1 MADEKDLDK
10 AYETLRNS
18 SSAMA
23 SMIDKLTK
31 DFSGLGLTEKELKK
45 KVIDTANGFDA
56 ASKRIKTS
64 TETIALSI
72 NNLKK
77 EFDAGQI
84 TAEELSDELGYLRT
98 QVSKTT
104 DATKKAELI
113 KAKSELEYANA
124 RAQSEKIFKD
134 SMGQLTGVAIAGA
147 ITAYTGAAKQALSGG
162 SGLEVAAGFM
172 TAGIDTANK
181 ATQAGAGALSSFGAA
196 TAGAGGKLG
205 KLGIAASVTGA
216 AVSFLGN
223 QMSELAKAGIGFM
236 LSQTTKLIAGFDAM
250 SASGAIYA
258 GGMTEMI
265 GTANGAGLTLEQF
278 SKAVGENKD
287 KLSLMGIGIGE
298 ASKRMAGAM
307 KSGGAEAQKQMFA
320 LGLSAEEQ
328 ANAYAT
334 VMQRMAGPTQ
344 KLNASNEQVAAATMK
359 YVTDLKTLQS
369 ITGEDVK
376 AKQDKIRQENDTLAF
391 QQELAKMAPE
401 KAAALQAAMD
411 NMTDGQRKAL
421 RERMIYGAVISK
433 DVAIGMATNE
443 GIRKNHEMTYQAAKD
458 GSLSASKMQDIQSQ
472 TSGEIQKYALANSA
486 LARGQSEAATAGAK
500 ENLAQM
506 QYSGKFTAEA
516 LEAAKKAAEDTK
528 KNGGGGAADLKKINQ
543 DFATEMEKIAATNL
557 PAFSTAIQATISD
570 VGKAVKELA
579 GYSVQ
584 SGTTLGG
591 MAASALGIIAPLIT
605 AGASLLP
612 LLMKGAP
619 AAGALAAGAAAATG
633 AGAVGGG
640 LGKGLLGKA
649 GGMVSK
655 VGGGVGGLVGG
666 LALDYAGSKAEEAG
680 HHKTAA
686 GLGIGSSALTGASM
700 GAMLGPM
707 GALAGGALG
716 AGYGLYKNWGKLTS
730 SPSTPATDSKGALT
744 PPDAQQ
750 SGASGSSAATPDA
763 GYTSLTK
770 DVGLYDKITELVDV
784 NKTLVKIMQG
794 VDSGIGTL
802 KDTAQKHLRIVS

>member
-1 MADEKDLDK
+1 MADEKDLDQ

-23 SMIDKLTK
+23 AMIDKLSK

-45 KVIDTANGFDA
+45 KVIDTAKGFDS

-113 KAKSELEYANA
+113 KAKSELEWANA

-205 KLGIAASVTGA
+205 MLGVAASVTGA

-236 LSQTTKLIAGFDAM
+236 LSQTTKLIAGFDSM

-258 GGMTEMI
+258 GGMMEMI

-278 SKAVGENKD
+278 SKAVGENRD
-287 KLSLMGIGIGE
+287 KLSMMGLGIGE

-328 ANAYAT
+328 AGAYAT

-344 KLNASNEQVAAATMK
+344 KLNASNEQVAAATMR

-411 NMTDGQRKAL
+411 NMTEGQRKAL
-421 RERMIYGAVISK
+421 RERMVYGAVISK
-433 DVAIGMATNE
+433 DVAIGMATND
-443 GIRKNHEMTYQAAKD
+443 GIRKNHEMTYQAAMD
-458 GSLSASKMQDIQSQ
+458 GSLNAQKMQDIQSK
-472 TSGEIQKYALANSA
+472 TSGEIQKYALENVG

-516 LEAAKKAAEDTK
+516 LEAARKAAEDTK
-528 KNGGGGAADLKKINQ
+528 KNGGGGAADLKQINQ
-543 DFATEMEKIAATNL
+543 DFAKEMEKIAATNL

-584 SGTTLGG
+584 AGTSLGG
-591 MAASALGIIAPLIT
+591 MAANALGIIAPLLT

-612 LLMKGAP
+612 MLMKAAP
-619 AAGALAAGAAAATG
+619 AAGALATGAAAATG
-633 AGAVGGG
+633 ASAVGGG
-640 LGKGLLGKA
+640 LMSKLGKA

-680 HHKTAA
+680 MHKTAA

-716 AGYGLYKNWGKLTS
+716 AGYGLYKNWGKLTG
-730 SPSTPATDSKGALT
+730 SPSTPATDAKGALT

-750 SGASGSSAATPDA
+750 TGASGGSAATPDS

-784 NKTLVKIMQG
+784 NKTLVKVMQG
-794 VDSGIGTL
+794 AAVDFSTL